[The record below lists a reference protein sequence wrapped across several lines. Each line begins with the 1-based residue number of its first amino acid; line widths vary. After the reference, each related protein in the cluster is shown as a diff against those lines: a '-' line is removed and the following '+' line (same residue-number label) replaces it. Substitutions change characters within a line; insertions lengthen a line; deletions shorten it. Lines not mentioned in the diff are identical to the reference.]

1 MNMGNLFQRRSFK
14 IEEMVLHNKNKNL
27 IILAKLHVII
37 MVLTLCGGIIGKIL
51 RSDLFRIIAG
61 FYFIFG
67 NVLYVFIFN
76 VLNDKKI
83 TVTKTTSGFHNK
95 VYYFANT
102 ITSLI
107 IVLIIISFL
116 QW

>member
-1 MNMGNLFQRRSFK
+1 MKKWCHTTK
-14 IEEMVLHNKNKNL
+14 IKIWL
-27 IILAKLHVII
+27 LAKLHVII
-37 MVLTLCGGIIGKIL
+37 IVLTLCGGIIGKIL

-76 VLNDKKI
+76 VLNEKKI

-116 QW
+116 QWQKES